1 MKVLTSCSLSRDLSI
16 GFSRSRQ
23 ISTCLCRNLGE
34 IFSRPMLTTMLSIL
48 STKQFPW
55 RYVALYHRW
64 TIPAPFGRCFS
75 SVDEFLIPAR
85 RRGKE
90 GERGKGRREKKE
102 ERDMRQTNY
111 ENNSI
116 YIFKMLRHLLTLFLC
131 WLLYFYHQPTGCSCV
146 LYAQLESL
154 YLFIFVVSIIL
165 YYLPIFSLYL
175 WFYISYLL
183 FYKYL
188 VLFIIVIYVVSYRLL
203 SLTICNIFRF
213 IYVHS

>member
-1 MKVLTSCSLSRDLSI
+1 MGWLVPPTYWCDEVLTVRHRTRLRAGTGNYASERCK
-16 GFSRSRQ
+16 RSH
-23 ISTCLCRNLGE
+23 ST
-34 IFSRPMLTTMLSIL
+34 F
-48 STKQFPW
+48 W
-55 RYVALYHRW
+55 
-64 TIPAPFGRCFS
+64 GRCFS